1 MTQQGLETPRLTNIP
16 MTGQQRWTTFGKGLL
31 FVAGFATFVIGLFG
45 LIGTVLGDVIYDA
58 KDIVRVVGGI
68 ALIAFGL
75 FTLHI
80 IRIPALYNDT
90 RGGMMATAS
99 KSASVLQPYLVGLSF
114 AAGWTPCIGPFL
126 GAILS
131 MSVTAESLWLR
142 LGLLTAY
149 TLGLGVPFLLFA
161 LLADRMLP
169 LFNRLKRHMRI
180 IEIVSGMLL
189 IGIGILMLTGQ
200 MAQWSSGLASTAAA
214 SGFSLETLVL
224 GSGRLGTPSI
234 LIAALAGF
242 LSFASPCVLP
252 LVPVYIGVIGG
263 YAVGYARQE
272 IEHPNASLSSIGQ

>member
-1 MTQQGLETPRLTNIP
+1 MTQQELEAPQLINTPV
-16 MTGQQRWTTFGKGLL
+16 TGQQRWITFSKGLL

-58 KDIVRVVGGI
+58 KDIVRVIGGI

-80 IRIPALYNDT
+80 INISALHSDT
-90 RGGMMATAS
+90 RSVMMATAS
-99 KSASVLQPYLVGLSF
+99 KSASVVQPYLVGLSF

-161 LLADRMLP
+161 LLADRMTP
-169 LFNRLKRHMRI
+169 LFNKLKRNMRI
-180 IEIVSGMLL
+180 IEIISGMLL

-200 MAQWSSGLASTAAA
+200 IAQWSSGLASAAA
-214 SGFSLETLVL
+214 VSDFSLETLVL
-224 GSGRLGTPSI
+224 GSGRLGAPSI
-234 LIAALAGF
+234 LIAVSAGF
-242 LSFASPCVLP
+242 LSFASPCVVP
-252 LVPVYIGVIGG
+252 LVSAYIGVIGG
-263 YAVGYARQE
+263 YAVR
-272 IEHPNASLSSIGQ
+272 